1 MFVLQS
7 RQLSRIESL
16 LLEEEV
22 APETVRAFG
31 LIARR
36 NDGVMAVQ
44 AAVRREFRCRAQPS
58 SITEQLDKA
67 APNQRV
73 MRLVLVQIRVATTC
87 VAAEVVAIGAERLE
101 ATVPVVVVAPV
112 ISVG

>member
-1 MFVLQS
+1 VVEVHLMFVLQS

-22 APETVRAFG
+22 APETVRTQHA
-31 LIARR
+31 
-36 NDGVMAVQ
+36 GVMAVQ

-67 APNQRV
+67 APNRRV

-101 ATVPVVVVAPV
+101 ATVPVVVAVLP
-112 ISVG
+112 I